1 MEKKPKMRKKTKTL
15 AVLLSVAGGVLA
27 CVYGNYKYQEFYHSP
42 EQVQK
47 RQEELYAVQREALAA
62 DRKLVASD
70 AKERTEKDLKLYFEE
85 YPVRKVSITSG
96 FSKEKNGYLW
106 EDCAVVTVDPP
117 EDWEVSEEWQKLRG
131 MELAASQIHSSMS
144 DAASADLPDGFD
156 MSYEEIADSP
166 EDLKC
171 YGKSVEYR
179 KIVDLTVADQAEPRR
194 LTYTDTKDLYQD
206 EAYYIA
212 GEKQDVDAIQAS
224 RYEENKENNKKADN
238 RGTEYPETPIYDGYG
253 TDQSSTPTVS
263 PPVQSRDEDEYHV
276 NDYDDPEDF
285 YEDNADDFEDEED
298 AEDYYDEYHE

>member
-1 MEKKPKMRKKTKTL
+1 MRKKAITL
-15 AVLLSVAGGVLA
+15 AVLFSVAGGILA
-27 CVYGNYKYQEFYHSP
+27 CVYGNDKYQEFYHSP
-42 EQVQK
+42 EQMQK
-47 RQEELYAVQREALAA
+47 RQEELYAVQREALAS

-85 YPVRKVSITSG
+85 YPVRKVSITSD

-106 EDCAVVTVDPP
+106 LDYAVITVEPP
-117 EDWEVSEEWQKLRG
+117 DNWGEWEEWQKLRG
-131 MELAASQIHSSMS
+131 MESVASQVHSSMS
-144 DAASADLPDGFD
+144 DAALADLPDGFD

-179 KIVDLTVADQAEPRR
+179 KIVDLTVADQAESRR

-206 EAYYIA
+206 ETYYIA

-224 RYEENKENNKKADN
+224 RYEENKENSENTDN
-238 RGTEYPETPIYDGYG
+238 RGTEYPETHIYDGYG
-253 TDQSSTPTVS
+253 TDRSNTPTVS
-263 PPVQSRDEDEYHV
+263 PTVQGRDEDEYHV